1 MMKFL
6 FYTLKHSDYHRVSLT
21 LNQTL
26 LLRYCSCN
34 MTAYCKIGG
43 LFIYILFFLV
53 QHGIGEECT
62 QIKKHGQYSCEG
74 RNLTYIPTSLPSSV
88 KILDFSF
95 NFLPTLKRS
104 VFPQLNDLQHLDLT
118 RCHIHHIA
126 DDAFLNMKNLTTLI
140 LTGNPVSYFGPDSLN
155 VLHKLHRLVLM
166 DSGLYSLNIR
176 FNNLTKLQE
185 LNIGTNNIQS
195 MALPPFMIHFEDFNL
210 LDLHANNIS
219 ILKVSDTNI
228 LQQMKGNLTLILS
241 RNPILHIEPGA
252 FQNMY
257 LRELNIRNAFASLDA
272 QRDGLKALSG
282 LNVGKLVIGNYI
294 ENFMLKTSDGDLN
307 GLCLINFEEIDSL
320 CAGWSASELQCIVN
334 ATKISIERGNVR
346 AIENVPFQGVKELR
360 IVANIPVSLELS
372 HLETLETLVAIQT
385 NYIYIVGISD
395 MPRLQHIDLSQNR
408 VHITDCCENYF
419 KRMPNIRSLN
429 LSNNGNIY
437 LSNNPFSG
445 LSSLEVLDFHQ
456 TTLKGLATKFEL
468 FKKLQNLKYLDISYT
483 DFTFWSTVSFG
494 SLNRLKVLKMAGN
507 HFQEDALSY
516 LFENLTSVEYI
527 DISNCEIDS
536 IAWRTFK
543 DLPRLQQLLLNQ
555 NRLMVLDFVTHP
567 NLKDLR
573 LLEVHTNNIASI
585 PLNILQNLP
594 KNLTV
599 LDLSFNPIDCSCSQ
613 INFILWITSHQ
624 QIFPKK
630 NNILCKSQS
639 LGSRHKTIDFD
650 VESCERIRRFTIVT
664 SICAVVLLVLA
675 SFLAYRFQ
683 FYLRYG
689 YILLKGYRTSRQQ
702 EWSYDA
708 FVIYSSKDE
717 CWVMDELVENL
728 ENGIP
733 PIHLCLHVR
742 DFEAGKA
749 ITSNIID
756 EGIMGS
762 RKIIVVVSKHFTD
775 SSWCRFEFEVAQSWL
790 VTQGNPN
797 IIIIILED
805 VEEEK
810 TKKVFGLHKH
820 LKKNTYLKWSS
831 NPINNTR
838 FWIRLRKAV
847 IT

>member
-1 MMKFL
+1 
-6 FYTLKHSDYHRVSLT
+6 
-21 LNQTL
+21 
-26 LLRYCSCN
+26 
-34 MTAYCKIGG
+34 I
-43 LFIYILFFLV
+43 
-53 QHGIGEECT
+53 
-62 QIKKHGQYSCEG
+62 
-74 RNLTYIPTSLPSSV
+74 LPSSL

-104 VFPQLNDLQHLDLT
+104 VFPQLYDLQHLDLT

-219 ILKVSDTNI
+219 ILKVNDTNI

-282 LNVGKLVIGNYI
+282 LNVGKLVIGNYR
-294 ENFMLKTSDGDLN
+294 LDYRSKTSDGDLN

-346 AIENVPFQGVKELR
+346 AIKNVPFQRVKELR
-360 IVANIPVSLELS
+360 IVANYIPVSMELS

-385 NYIYIVGISD
+385 PNILIVRISD
-395 MPRLQHIDLSQNR
+395 MPRLQHIDLSQNGVDIR
-408 VHITDCCENYF
+408 NCCENYF

-429 LSNNGNIY
+429 LSNNRNMY
-437 LSNNPFSG
+437 LSKNPFSG

-456 TTLKGLATKFEL
+456 TTLGGLAANFKL
-468 FKKLQNLKYLDISYT
+468 YKKLWNVRYLDISYIG
-483 DFTFWSTVSFG
+483 FMFRSTMSFG
-494 SLNRLKVLKMAGN
+494 SLSRLKVLKMAGN
-507 HFQEDALSY
+507 HFQGDALSY

-573 LLEVHTNNIASI
+573 LLEVHTNIIASI

-624 QIFPKK
+624 QIFPQK

-639 LGSRHKTIDFD
+639 LGSSYINALGSRHKTIDFD

-810 TKKVFGLHKH
+810 TKKVFGLHKTPEKEH
-820 LKKNTYLKWSS
+820 LPEVELKSH
-831 NPINNTR
+831 
-838 FWIRLRKAV
+838 K
-847 IT
+847 

>member
-1 MMKFL
+1 
-6 FYTLKHSDYHRVSLT
+6 
-21 LNQTL
+21 
-26 LLRYCSCN
+26 

-53 QHGIGEECT
+53 QHGIGKECT

-155 VLHKLHRLVLM
+155 VLHKLHRLVLV
-166 DSGLYSLNIR
+166 DTGLYSLNVR
-176 FNNLTKLQE
+176 FNNLTKLHE

-219 ILKVSDTNI
+219 ILKVNDTNI

-282 LNVGKLVIGNYI
+282 LNVGKLVIGSYR
-294 ENFMLKTSDGDLN
+294 LDYRSKTSDGDLN

-320 CAGWSASELQCIVN
+320 HAGWSASELQCIVN

-346 AIENVPFQGVKELR
+346 AIENVPFQRVKELR
-360 IVANIPVSLELS
+360 IVANYIPVSLELS
-372 HLETLETLVAIQT
+372 NLETLETLVAIQT
-385 NYIYIVGISD
+385 PYILIRGISD
-395 MPRLQHIDLSQNR
+395 MPRLQHIDLSNCKLDTPSIFR
-408 VHITDCCENYF
+408 GL
-419 KRMPNIRSLN
+419 PNIHSLN
-429 LSNNGNIY
+429 LSNSGSKYISKNMFN
-437 LSNNPFSG
+437 G
-445 LSSLEVLDFHQ
+445 LSSLEVLDFHL
-456 TTLKGLATKFEL
+456 TTLGGLTADFEP
-468 FKKLQNLKYLDISYT
+468 FKKLRNLKFLDISYT
-483 DFTFWSTVSFG
+483 EIIFWSAISFG
-494 SLNRLKVLKMAGN
+494 SLNRLKVLKMAGSR
-507 HFQEDALSY
+507 FQGDALSY

-527 DISNCEIDS
+527 DISNCKIDS

-543 DLPRLQQLLLNQ
+543 GLPRLQQLLLNQ

-567 NLKDLR
+567 NLKDLS

-624 QIFPKK
+624 QIFPQK

-639 LGSRHKTIDFD
+639 LESRHKTIDFD
-650 VESCERIRRFTIVT
+650 VESCEHIRRLTIVT

-675 SFLAYRFQ
+675 SVLAYRFQ

-831 NPINNTR
+831 NPINNMR